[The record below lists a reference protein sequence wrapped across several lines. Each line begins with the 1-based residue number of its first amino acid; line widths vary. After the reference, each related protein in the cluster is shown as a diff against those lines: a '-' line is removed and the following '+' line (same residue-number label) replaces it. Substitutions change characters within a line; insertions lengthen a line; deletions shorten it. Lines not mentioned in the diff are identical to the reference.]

1 VHNFETRNPT
11 LVKVPNKP
19 KIMNITQPQALHT
32 RNGENTTNP
41 NTKNT
46 TQATKNRRKKKQ
58 LKCEGIKPYHVLEM
72 ITVVD
77 KHQILHIQAP

>member
-1 VHNFETRNPT
+1 MEKTQQTQTQKIP
-11 LVKVPNKP
+11 P
-19 KIMNITQPQALHT
+19 KQPKT
-32 RNGENTTNP
+32 GG
-41 NTKNT
+41 
-46 TQATKNRRKKKQ
+46 KKKQ